1 MKTIQAPFEPVL
13 DIRCHLG
20 EGPLYE
26 KATDTLHFLDI
37 ERSQVH
43 HLELET
49 MRHSI
54 DYYEGHP
61 SCIRLRDGSKEPG
74 FIAAVD
80 RGFAFLPLRSPSST
94 SSNPSPL
101 NSYHTLLPASTH
113 PLTKMHNEGE
123 TDPLGRFMA
132 GTKPARGEPM
142 EGKEEEVLW
151 RIEGGKEGG
160 RGDDVERM
168 IEGMGLPNG
177 MGWSRDGKTLFVT
190 DSAKCEI
197 TRSDF
202 SLTTGKISNTRLFAS
217 SPRSSPTGL
226 SSSFPDGLCVD
237 AYDKVYSAHFGGSK
251 IVRYSPSG
259 EPDLTIEFKDALHIT
274 ACELGGKEGQT
285 LFVTTASLEESGD
298 GDKDELRER
307 FAQSGAVWA
316 VDLGGEETLAKER
329 YKFKG

>member
-1 MKTIQAPFEPVL
+1 ML
-13 DIRCHLG
+13 DIRCYLG

-26 KATDTLHFLDI
+26 PARALLHFLDI
-37 ERSQVH
+37 ARGEVH
-43 HLELET
+43 HYSLET
-49 MRHSI
+49 KEHTI

-80 RGFAFLPLRSPSST
+80 RGFAFLPPRCPSSSSSSPSSLT
-94 SSNPSPL
+94 
-101 NSYHTLLPASTH
+101 YHTLLPESEH

-123 TDPLGRFMA
+123 TDPQGRFLA

-151 RIEGGKEGG
+151 RIEGGKEGEK
-160 RGDDVERM
+160 VERL

-197 TRSDF
+197 TQSDYDP
-202 SLTTGKISNTRLFAS
+202 SSGKLSNHRVFAS

-226 SSSFPDGLCVD
+226 SPSFPDGLCVD
-237 AYDKVYSAHFGGSK
+237 LYDNVYSAHFGGSK
-251 IVRYSPSG
+251 IVRYLPSG
-259 EPDLTIEFKDALHIT
+259 EPDLEIHFEGVLHIT
-274 ACELGGKEGQT
+274 ACELGGKEGKT
-285 LFVTTASLEESGD
+285 LFVTTASLDESGD
-298 GDKDELRER
+298 GDKEDLKRR
-307 FAQSGAVWA
+307 FPKSGAVWA
-316 VDLGGEETLAKER
+316 VDLSGEETMAKER